1 MSHHGEKVTLARRI
15 APTCD
20 ILLFCGCG
28 GSPMPDQK
36 LLSLAMEARE
46 RAEEALTLA
55 ETFRDAEARRIMREV
70 AENYE
75 KLAEKLELHARD
87 IREV

>member
-1 MSHHGEKVTLARRI
+1 
-15 APTCD
+15 
-20 ILLFCGCG
+20 
-28 GSPMPDQK
+28 MPDQK
-36 LLSLAMEARE
+36 LLSLAREARE

-75 KLAEKLELHARD
+75 KLAEKLEQHARD

>member
-1 MSHHGEKVTLARRI
+1 VWPWGA
-15 APTCD
+15 
-20 ILLFCGCG
+20 
-28 GSPMPDQK
+28 PMPDKK
-36 LLSLAMEARE
+36 LRLLASEARE

-75 KLAEKLELHARD
+75 KLAERLEQRAGD
-87 IREV
+87 EDDV